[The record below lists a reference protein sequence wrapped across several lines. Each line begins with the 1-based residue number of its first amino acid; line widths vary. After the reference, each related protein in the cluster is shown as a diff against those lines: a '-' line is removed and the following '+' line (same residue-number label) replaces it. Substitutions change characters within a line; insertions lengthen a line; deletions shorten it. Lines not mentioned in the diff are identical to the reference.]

1 MSAVHAAR
9 PPGAVHGIRPR
20 ERRREGE
27 PGREQGAAGGC
38 PGEGIAA
45 VLDHGKTEMRT
56 MTTALAVPDNTASTF
71 LTHIFGTGLVD
82 DRYVVER
89 FKARADGD
97 IRPWSGE
104 AAAKKGRRGTKR
116 ATASLRAVKEMRPDR
131 TEIIVCTG
139 ISTRGGVQYWGWIA
153 MGIGVD
159 RKQKG

>member
-1 MSAVHAAR
+1 MNAA
-9 PPGAVHGIRPR
+9 I
-20 ERRREGE
+20 
-27 PGREQGAAGGC
+27 
-38 PGEGIAA
+38 
-45 VLDHGKTEMRT
+45 
-56 MTTALAVPDNTASTF
+56 AVPGNTASTF
-71 LTHIFGTGLVD
+71 LVHLFGTGLED

-139 ISTRGGVQYWGWIA
+139 LSTRGGVQYWGWIA